1 MNLLDGI
8 SEQLQQGHAR
18 ATTYLV
24 KEALA
29 VGMAPVVILKHALN
43 ESMKEVGKKLTSG
56 EMFAPDALICAY
68 AYDASMEQLKPF
80 LPKETTVCSGNELLQ
95 KMISEAKS
103 APSDLPDNPQ

>member
-8 SEQLQQGHAR
+8 FEQLQQGHAR

-56 EMFAPDALICAY
+56 EMFAPDALVCAY
-68 AYDASMEQLKPF
+68 AYDVSMEQLKPL
-80 LPKETTVCSGNELLQ
+80 LPKEIIVCSGNELLQ
-95 KMISEAKS
+95 KMIEEARS
-103 APSDLPDNPQ
+103 ASHGPPDSMS